1 MHISAFEQIN
11 VWWMFL
17 SLHLFPFPLS
27 AFLFFFFGENSLFSN
42 PLSAT
47 PWSPLRLFHL
57 LSDLDKVS
65 THENQMIPW

>member
-1 MHISAFEQIN
+1 MSDECFYHFTFSP
-11 VWWMFL
+11 
-17 SLHLFPFPLS
+17 SPFPPS
-27 AFLFFFFGENSLFSN
+27 FFFFFGENSLFSN